1 MLCWSAAGCT
11 PSYTHPTPEAPGLV
25 YPANQAAATPLAA
38 APSVPTL
45 SAAPLEPSP
54 VASVSDVSREAA
66 PVETRA
72 VEILPFQR
80 VSAESKPLRAQ
91 APARRLGNLSPAQCA
106 KELRNFK
113 TSFKRVGAQKG
124 IATPTRV
131 VGLVGGVR
139 FKVPG
144 EKSKFGVLDCRL
156 ALTLVEFATFLEQRG
171 IVEVV
176 VDNFYRVNARL
187 PGRRSK
193 RSQHAYGLAID
204 LRSFA
209 TADGTRWDIEQDWG
223 AGIETEPC
231 GPLATLSSPTPR
243 TSELRTLVCELF
255 EQQIFSHHLTPSHD
269 AAHRN
274 HLHLDVKRG
283 ATSAVIR

>member
-1 MLCWSAAGCT
+1 MRAPPAMGASGPASA
-11 PSYTHPTPEAPGLV
+11 
-25 YPANQAAATPLAA
+25 
-38 APSVPTL
+38 SVPEDVI
-45 SAAPLEPSP
+45 PLERANE
-54 VASVSDVSREAA
+54 ASVSEVSREAA

-80 VSAESKPLRAQ
+80 ISAESRTLRADS
-91 APARRLGNLSPAQCA
+91 AARRLGNLSPAQCG

-124 IATPTRV
+124 VATPTRV

-144 EKSKFGVLDCRL
+144 EKSKFGILDCRL
-156 ALTLVEFATFLEQRG
+156 ALTLVEFARFLEQRG

-223 AGIETEPC
+223 ASVETEPC
-231 GPLATLSSPTPR
+231 GPLATLSSPTPQ
-243 TSELRTLVCELF
+243 TPALRGLVCELF

-283 ATSAVIR
+283 ARSAVIR